1 MGQAVLDLPGLEKQT
16 QKPSTEGTG
25 GFVPRRGSDKPEC
38 SRSRNSWTSSGL
50 SCHEECGPQWSLW
63 FLKRRCKFNSFWIK
77 FSNFLTFEKKFIARK
92 KKKSHLWARH
102 CPRQLVC
109 NLNLGCTA
117 TDGNF
122 YLCLGERE
130 KKKRTPILNHKKLQ
144 THLPARGPTP
154 FFSSLKY
161 FLRKTLIVLGHEPLL
176 SPSSDI
182 VWKGQVDFLNS
193 FL

>member
-92 KKKSHLWARH
+92 KKKITSVSQTLPKAAGLQPQPGMYCHWWQFLSVFR
-102 CPRQLVC
+102 R
-109 NLNLGCTA
+109 
-117 TDGNF
+117 
-122 YLCLGERE
+122 ERE
-130 KKKRTPILNHKKLQ
+130 KKKN
-144 THLPARGPTP
+144 
-154 FFSSLKY
+154 SY
-161 FLRKTLIVLGHEPLL
+161 FKPQKTANT
-176 SPSSDI
+176 SAC
-182 VWKGQVDFLNS
+182 
-193 FL
+193 